1 MSHGR
6 IRGLLKGTKP
16 FCPSFPF
23 SFGKE
28 AIDLIPV
35 LKESIRIREE
45 PQGAVFINAE
55 SEDYTLASPFEAFI
69 FSLFDGTRTVE
80 DIASLLKSLKK
91 APEEREIRSD
101 IYRFVQNK
109 SIFIELIKKPLKKG
123 RVQVDPYNFL
133 LKPDVYKRP
142 IRTHTPL
149 AIDLYITRRC
159 NLNCIYCFADAKYEA
174 NQTGG
179 DRCDEMH
186 LDRINSLID
195 QIAEMGIKKISLAGG
210 EPTLRPDLAEI
221 ISRLINYGIE
231 VFLPTNLFSMSDK
244 LAQELID
251 SGIREVQAKLDAAN
265 PKTQDRL
272 SRIGGSHAKL
282 IKGIETLKR
291 YSFKVSTVAV
301 VTSWNIMEIPDV
313 IRICA
318 NLGVNE
324 VSPRIYRPGVWA
336 LHGRGGEYLNPSPES
351 ILWLEKK
358 IRELQEKYKGIMK
371 ISSLNTSILH
381 KKRESEVPRCP
392 GFISTCTI
400 LENGLVVPCGTLLD
414 FSNEFII
421 GDVKKE
427 PLIDIWNSEKAER
440 WVLRKDIEFGESCSL
455 CDEFERCKG
464 GCPWK
469 SIVAYGKWVCDPHCV
484 KAPKPTKIPFP
495 EIPMEQSKLNS

>member
-1 MSHGR
+1 M
-6 IRGLLKGTKP
+6 IN
-16 FCPSFPF
+16 
-23 SFGKE
+23 
-28 AIDLIPV
+28 LIPV
-35 LKESIRIREE
+35 LKESVKIREE
-45 PQGAVFINAE
+45 PQGVVFINTKRN
-55 SEDYTLASPFEAFI
+55 DYLLASPFEAFI
-69 FSLFDGTRTVE
+69 LSLFDGTRTVE
-80 DIASLLKSLKK
+80 DIVNILKNLKNT
-91 APEEREIRSD
+91 PEEREIQSD
-101 IYRFVQNK
+101 ICRFIQNN
-109 SIFIELIKKPLKKG
+109 SRLIELIKKPLKKS

-142 IRTHTPL
+142 IRTHIPH

-179 DRCDEMH
+179 NRCDEMH

-195 QIAEMGIKKISLAGG
+195 QIAEMGIKKITLAGG
-210 EPTLRPDLAEI
+210 EPTLRPDLAGI

-231 VFLPTNLFSMSDK
+231 VFLPTNLYSMSDK
-244 LAQELID
+244 LARELID
-251 SGIREVQAKLDAAN
+251 SGIKEVQVKLDAAN

-272 SRIGGSHAKL
+272 SRVRGSHRKL
-282 IKGIETLKR
+282 VRGIETLKR

-324 VSPRIYRPGVWA
+324 VSPRIYTPGVWA

-358 IRELQEKYKGIMK
+358 IRELQEKYKDIMK
-371 ISSLNTSILH
+371 ISSLNSSILH
-381 KKRESEVPRCP
+381 EKRESDVPRCP

-400 LENGLVVPCGTLLD
+400 LENGLVVPCELLSD

-427 PLIDIWNSEKAER
+427 TLIDIWNSEKAER
-440 WVLRKDIEFGESCSL
+440 WALRKDLKFKEPCSL

-469 SIVAYGKWVCDPHCV
+469 SIVAYGKWVCDPHCH
-484 KAPKPTKIPFP
+484 KAPNPTKIPFA
-495 EIPMEQSKLNS
+495 EILME